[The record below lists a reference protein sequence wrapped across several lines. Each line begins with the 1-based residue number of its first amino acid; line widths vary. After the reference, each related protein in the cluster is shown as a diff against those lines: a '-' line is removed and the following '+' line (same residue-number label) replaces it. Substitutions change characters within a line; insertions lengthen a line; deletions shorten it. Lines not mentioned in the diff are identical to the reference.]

1 MKLSRRDLLVLGGG
15 ALVAAG
21 LARPAAAA
29 APQVLRGAAF
39 GTTWTFS
46 AAIPGDAP
54 AIHAAFSRIVA
65 SVDGAMSPFRSDSEI
80 SRFNHASG
88 AGWQALSPAACAVVA
103 EGLRVAR
110 LTGNAFNPTLGPV
123 VGRYGFGPIHDGL
136 PGFPDEIAVSEGGVR
151 KARAELSLDL
161 CGIAKGHA
169 LDRMAKAARAAG
181 ARDFL
186 IELGGEVFAQG
197 NHPSGRRW
205 RVAVEAPAS
214 TGAQAR
220 HAVELDGV
228 ALATSGNAING
239 YDHGGRRY
247 SHIIDPITRKPAD
260 TRLFSVTVAAGTAM
274 TADALATALYAMGP
288 ERGQAFAHRQGIEAL
303 FVMDDGNGV
312 VTGGFDARML
322 GQEP

>member
-1 MKLSRRDLLVLGGG
+1 MNRRDLLLLSGG
-15 ALVAAG
+15 ALLASALPASASAARLLQG
-21 LARPAAAA
+21 P
-29 APQVLRGAAF
+29 AF
-39 GTTWTFS
+39 GSSWKLVAGIDGET
-46 AAIPGDAP
+46 AARLTADIE
-54 AIHAAFSRIVA
+54 AIIA
-65 SVDGAMSPFRSDSEI
+65 SVDGGMSPFRADSEL
-80 SRFNHASG
+80 SCFNRAPDTD
-88 AGWQALSPAACAVVA
+88 WQPMSAETCGVVA
-103 EGLRVAR
+103 EGLRVAAM
-110 LTGNAFNPTLGPV
+110 TGDAFNPTVGPL
-123 VGRYGFGPIHDGL
+123 VGRYGFGPIIAGAAGL
-136 PGFPDEIAVSEGGVR
+136 PSEIAVRDGAIR
-151 KARAELSLDL
+151 KQRPALSLDL

-228 ALATSGNAING
+228 ALATSGNAVNG